1 MTERVGWYSIG
12 INIFL
17 TLLNLAISL
26 ASGSLAVAAE
36 MIHNLV
42 DLMAS
47 VAVLVGLK
55 LSQRKSSDFP
65 YGLYK
70 VENVVS
76 AGIALLIF
84 ITGYE
89 IAHQAIFAEQMPIT
103 VSAWMVGGVFLS
115 MFVPMAFSW
124 YEMRMA
130 RAANSPSLM
139 ASAQEYRVHVFSSG
153 IVLVALLGRLAG
165 LHLDRIAALVVV
177 VFVLKTGWELLSNS
191 MRMLLDASLD
201 AETLAKVRTII
212 EEQPGV
218 VKVNS
223 LTGRN
228 AGRYR
233 FLETEVA
240 LRVTDLERAHH
251 ISSAIEQAIREQVPY
266 VERVLVHV
274 EPAQKPVQRV
284 ALSLSDEHGTI
295 SHHFGTAPYFALVDV
310 QVTDGVRLRQNT
322 MLNPYRAET
331 KQRGLNVARWLLDEK
346 VDVVITGDDLH
357 DKSPAYVLDSAGV
370 TLILSHA
377 ANLET
382 ALAEWQTG
390 ESMLTT
396 PTWQP
401 DQGDRLDGDKTRLGQ
416 SEPLV

>member
-12 INIFL
+12 VNIFL

-36 MIHNLV
+36 MVHNLV
-42 DLMAS
+42 DLMAA

-55 LSQRKSSDFP
+55 LSQRKSHDFP

-70 VENVVS
+70 MENVVS

-89 IAHQAIFAEQMPIT
+89 IAHQALFAEEMPIT
-103 VSAWMVGGVFLS
+103 VSVWTVGGVILS
-115 MFVPMAFSW
+115 MLIPTAFSW
-124 YEMRMA
+124 YEMQVA
-130 RAANSPSLM
+130 RAANSPSLV
-139 ASAQEYRVHVFSSG
+139 ASAQEYRVHIFSSG
-153 IVLVALLGRLAG
+153 MVLVSLVGRLAG
-165 LHLDRIAALVVV
+165 LHLDRLAALVVV
-177 VFVLKTGWELLSNS
+177 VIVLKTGWELLSDS
-191 MRMLLDASLD
+191 MRVLLDASLD
-201 AETLAKVRTII
+201 AATLAKVRTII
-212 EEQPGV
+212 EAQPGV

-240 LRVTDLERAHH
+240 LRVTDLERAHQ
-251 ISSAIEQAIREQVPY
+251 ISSAIERAICRQVPH
-266 VERVLVHV
+266 VEKALVHA

-284 ALSLSDEHGTI
+284 ALSLSDGEGTI
-295 SHHFGTAPYFALVDV
+295 SQHFGTAPYFALVDV
-310 QVTDGVRLRQNT
+310 QVADGVRLRQNT
-322 MLNPYRAET
+322 LLNPYRADE

-357 DKSPAYVLDSAGV
+357 DKSPAYVLDSAGA
-370 TLILSHA
+370 TLILAHA

-382 ALAEWQTG
+382 ALTEWQSG
-390 ESMLTT
+390 ESMVMT
-396 PTWQP
+396 PA
-401 DQGDRLDGDKTRLGQ
+401 LGEKGV
-416 SEPLV
+416 SDA